1 MEAFAEKGV
10 INTEKTMEIALAEAK
25 RLNAPL
31 LVATT
36 EGDAGVAAWRMAKE
50 QGMESQLLL
59 VSHAY
64 GTRTP
69 GTNAMTDENRKI
81 LEDNG
86 VKIITAAHVL
96 SGAERSFSSRMKG
109 VYPVEL
115 IAHTLRMFSQGV
127 KVAVEI
133 GAMALD
139 TGAIPYGVPVVAVGG
154 TGRGADTVTVLTPAY
169 TQDILG
175 TKIHEILCKPYV
187 G

>member
-1 MEAFAEKGV
+1 MEAFAEKGAV
-10 INTEKTMEIALAEAK
+10 NTQRALEIALAEAA

-36 EGDAGVAAWRMAKE
+36 EGDTAVAALKMATDK
-50 QGMESQLLL
+50 GMEKQILFI
-59 VSHAY
+59 SHAY

-69 GTNAMTDENRKI
+69 GENAMRAENRKI
-81 LEDNG
+81 LEDAG
-86 VKIITAAHVL
+86 ARIVTAAHVL
-96 SGAERSFSSRMKG
+96 SGAERSFSTRMKG

-154 TGRGADTVTVLTPAY
+154 TGRGADTVTVLTPAH

-175 TKIHEILCKPYV
+175 TKIHEILCKPY
-187 G
+187 